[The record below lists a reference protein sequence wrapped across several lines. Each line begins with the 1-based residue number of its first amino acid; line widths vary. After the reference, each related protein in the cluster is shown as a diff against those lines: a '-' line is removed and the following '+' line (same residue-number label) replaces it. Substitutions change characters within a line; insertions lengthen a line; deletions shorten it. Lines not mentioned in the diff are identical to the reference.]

1 MLKTLKYS
9 ASILVLSVTP
19 SFAEFND
26 VGTDY
31 SNAAVDKWSEDS
43 INDYVKMANSFACI
57 LQNTR
62 PDELPN
68 ATYEALISE
77 VECGLQDEEVNGSGV
92 SNRGTLSS
100 STIVNSRASATS
112 NQEGQ
117 FWFNALTG
125 EKYIGGITM
134 KQSPTD
140 LPPYGEWGLSFYLN
154 SMEGSA
160 EFTGGVNGTSPSK
173 GYVDISDSGGGSVTL
188 KTYDKYYDADDD
200 FGYQTAKILYSD
212 ATLNSAKIL
221 GRTVNTWPGGRS
233 RDR

>member
-31 SNAAVDKWSEDS
+31 SNDAVEKWSEDS

-77 VECGLQDEEVNGSGV
+77 VECGLEDEEVNGSGI

-117 FWFNALTG
+117 FWFNSLTG
-125 EKYIGGITM
+125 AKYIGGVTM

-160 EFTGGVNGTSPSK
+160 EFTSGTSPSK
-173 GYVDISDSGGGSVTL
+173 GYVDISDSGV
-188 KTYDKYYDADDD
+188 
-200 FGYQTAKILYSD
+200 
-212 ATLNSAKIL
+212 
-221 GRTVNTWPGGRS
+221 
-233 RDR
+233 